1 MVRVPGTIAEAGH
14 ADLAREGLVVLLE
27 RTLQRSPLT
36 GVTGGPPQLRAFN
49 TKNTAPVGLWVK
61 SPGLKGANTLGSRC
75 GIRDGGNYL
84 RAAGS

>member
-14 ADLAREGLVVLLE
+14 MDLAREGLVMLLE
-27 RTLQRSPLT
+27 NTLQRSPT
-36 GVTGGPPQLRAFN
+36 GVTGGSPQLRAFN

-75 GIRDGGNYL
+75 GIRDVGNYL
-84 RAAGS
+84 RSAGF